1 MRAASWLGILLLA
14 SVSAACGGPPGDLG
28 QKLEVVD
35 LTNGWSDVGIVDGQ
49 NKLVPSL
56 SFKVKNNSDQSLGAL
71 QVNVL
76 FRRANEPEEWGTAF
90 LTVTNAEGLAP
101 GATSQ
106 MLTARS
112 QQGYKSPEPR
122 ADMLKNTYFVDA
134 KAEVFAKYAAIQ
146 WQKVGEYPIARQLV
160 AR

>member
-1 MRAASWLGILLLA
+1 MGILLLA
-14 SVSAACGGPPGDLG
+14 SAACGGPAVELG
-28 QKLEVVD
+28 QKLQVVD
-35 LTNGWSDVGIVDGQ
+35 LSGGWSDVGIVDGQ
-49 NKLVPSL
+49 NKLVPSI

-71 QVNVL
+71 QVNIL
-76 FRRANEPEEWGTAF
+76 FRRANEQEEWGSAF
-90 LTVTNAEGLAP
+90 LTVVGSEGLAP

-106 MLTARS
+106 ALSASS

-134 KAEVFAKYAAIQ
+134 KAEVFAKYANIQ
-146 WQKVGEYPIARQLV
+146 WQKIGEYPIARQLL